1 MNCCWIS
8 MFGVGGR
15 ERVLRVSYSAILLMP
30 LRQLTYWIRID
41 LFDSPLSFN
50 HLAPKTYFTCC
61 VCVCHSV
68 ISDSL
73 QPYEL
78 ETARLLYPWNSPG
91 KRILECVAI
100 PFCWGSFQPRD
111 QIQVSCIAGR
121 RFNLWATSEAQL
133 WCWKRLLRI
142 PWTARR
148 SNQSILKEIS
158 PEYSLERLMLK
169 LKLQYF
175 GHLMQRADSFEKSW
189 FWERLKVGGEGDNR
203 GRDSWMA
210 SQTQRT

>member
-121 RFNLWATSEAQL
+121 FFTVWATKEPYYPVLTRGQNRCSAICSLKDSKTSREIIGKGL
-133 WCWKRLLRI
+133 VI
-142 PWTARR
+142 
-148 SNQSILKEIS
+148 ILKAHRQKWRRIYEW
-158 PEYSLERLMLK
+158 PPAPVFLPGEHLQVVVKVDLK
-169 LKLQYF
+169 CFHY
-175 GHLMQRADSFEKSW
+175 
-189 FWERLKVGGEGDNR
+189 DNNNK
-203 GRDSWMA
+203 W
-210 SQTQRT
+210 

>member
-111 QIQVSCIAGR
+111 RIQVSCIAGR
-121 RFNLWATSEAQL
+121 FFTLWTTREA
-133 WCWKRLLRI
+133 
-142 PWTARR
+142 PH
-148 SNQSILKEIS
+148 
-158 PEYSLERLMLK
+158 SLEQPGIPGKRSWSALTAPPQTTEPTRHLCLYGPWMSGQWEGGLS
-169 LKLQYF
+169 LL
-175 GHLMQRADSFEKSW
+175 GHRPGNCQ
-189 FWERLKVGGEGDNR
+189 
-203 GRDSWMA
+203 
-210 SQTQRT
+210 